1 MQNYNSNDSI
11 YNFFNFLSDDK
22 NGHIG
27 NVWIAFK
34 NSLEILLNSTPSEA
48 GFIYNNYVNS
58 LPGNIKNKKQLIK
71 VPPENIE
78 KLFEVIFKE
87 INRIKKH
94 YQENEH
100 ETVIIFDNPAYILA
114 TLLWMNIWS

>member
-1 MQNYNSNDSI
+1 MNNKSNQNRQK
-11 YNFFNFLSDDK
+11 LDK
-22 NGHIG
+22 VYIINGSLY
-27 NVWIAFK
+27 IA
-34 NSLEILLNSTPSEA
+34 
-48 GFIYNNYVNS
+48 
-58 LPGNIKNKKQLIK
+58 NKKQLIK